1 MTNYLTTYKMN
12 LIRDKKYDKVLKTE
26 DIFIDDNI
34 FSDTNPKDNSN
45 LVDEITSDIDVNDIL
60 FEYVPI
66 DTAYNIPPT
75 PEPRFEFSNI
85 LLRNNKEK
93 QSAPK
98 KIREK
103 YLKIGRNRGK

>member
-1 MTNYLTTYKMN
+1 MD
-12 LIRDKKYDKVLKTE
+12 LIGGKKYDKVLKTE

-45 LVDEITSDIDVNDIL
+45 LVDEITSDIDMNDIF

-66 DTAYNIPPT
+66 DAAYNIPPT
-75 PEPRFEFSNI
+75 PEPRFDFSNI

-93 QSAPK
+93 QRAPK

-103 YLKIGRNRGK
+103 YLKIGRNRDK